1 MDCHFLLQGIF
12 PTQESNLGVPCC
24 RQMLYQLSHQGS
36 LIYGNLPQKIPGM
49 YCHSPCPPTC
59 SRPPPTHAFARDFW
73 TPAGKSAV
81 GSLFLSPGSWCTRFC
96 CALQESISQSYVSS
110 GSSMLGVKGN
120 LFQEGLCHTQVCST
134 QSLCPCGSPLLTCFS
149 TGDAQTQFCLSLCG
163 VPGSWCSQ
171 DLFEPSE
178 HLWQEWGLILNM
190 NLPLLPSC
198 WGFSFALGCGVSPH
212 SHSSAYRLT
221 GVSLTLDMGYHLS
234 ATGHSSATQPP
245 LQR

>member
-24 RQMLYQLSHQGS
+24 RQMLYRLSHQGS

-110 GSSMLGVKGN
+110 GSSIVGLMVTSSKRTNTIPTSRAPGKGQFSYE
-120 LFQEGLCHTQVCST
+120 FQRKAMPKNAQST
-134 QSLCPCGSPLLTCFS
+134 T
-149 TGDAQTQFCLSLCG
+149 
-163 VPGSWCSQ
+163 
-171 DLFEPSE
+171 
-178 HLWQEWGLILNM
+178 
-190 NLPLLPSC
+190 
-198 WGFSFALGCGVSPH
+198 
-212 SHSSAYRLT
+212 
-221 GVSLTLDMGYHLS
+221 
-234 ATGHSSATQPP
+234 
-245 LQR
+245 